1 MTAWVGEP
9 ALPEAC
15 IEWCRARSYEYD
27 VLGDQSEVDLDW
39 WNTRLRA
46 ASIPAELHAGSYAGF
61 DTDTGI
67 AYIRRGDLATQRLSP
82 RMDLTTLYL
91 CAAWL
96 IGNRARTKAK
106 RFADARDF
114 SDEGKD
120 APFER
125 IESALDQ
132 CRCPPALFDLGPQRQ
147 WSGWPKAPGF
157 GPVTLSLFAWAA
169 GSDAM
174 IDRPQLVDEQALCE
188 LVHLG
193 WVEKPAATGI
203 TVKRYLKYC
212 EVLSGWSRQAGV
224 RAELIEMWLVRSWR
238 ARQRSPSPFLTEFR
252 DAL

>member
-1 MTAWVGEP
+1 MTAEVGEP

-15 IEWCRARSYEYD
+15 IEWCRSRSYEYD
-27 VLGDQSEVDLDW
+27 VLGDQAEVDLDW
-39 WNTRLRA
+39 WNERLRA
-46 ASIPAELHAGSYAGF
+46 ARIPVRLHAQSFAGF
-61 DTDTGI
+61 DIDTGI
-67 AYIRRGDLATQRLSP
+67 GYIQRGDLESDYTRT
-82 RMDLTTLYL
+82 DLTTLYL

-106 RFADARDF
+106 RFANARDL
-114 SDEGKD
+114 SDEGED

-125 IESALDQ
+125 IESALES
-132 CRCPPALFDLGPQRQ
+132 CRCPPALFDLGPQRR
-147 WSGWPKAPGF
+147 WSGWPKATGF
-157 GPVTLSLFAWAA
+157 GPVTLSLFAWSA
-169 GSDAM
+169 GNDAM

-203 TVKRYLKYC
+203 TVRRYLKYC
-212 EVLSGWSRQAGV
+212 EVLSRWSRQAGV
-224 RAELIEMWLVRSWR
+224 RAELIEMWLVHSWR